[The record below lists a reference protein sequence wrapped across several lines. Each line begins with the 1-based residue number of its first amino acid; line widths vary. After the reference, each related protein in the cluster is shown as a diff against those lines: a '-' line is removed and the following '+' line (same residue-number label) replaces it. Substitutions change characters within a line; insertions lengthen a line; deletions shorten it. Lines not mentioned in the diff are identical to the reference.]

1 MAQLELVTDINSKP
15 GPGSSHPGLL
25 TDVGG
30 KLLFFADDGE
40 NGRALWCYDGAV
52 ARLVKEFDPLSTGDF
67 SVMTNLNGLAFFGDG
82 RQTWRSDGSSEG
94 TVPFDVGV
102 GAMGLSV
109 ANLGDYKG
117 PGYQVVGNLLY
128 YGGKTLGLGR
138 ELWVTDGTA
147 RGSRLVKD
155 LNAGAGGS
163 LLEDMDVVGSVLYFA
178 DGNALWRS
186 DGKSGG
192 TRPVAR
198 FRRGVDPVD
207 QGLIPAWLTGA
218 GNGVFFLASGIEGTK
233 LYASNGT
240 GVGSVLLH
248 DPAALYSGIG
258 RATALL
264 PDRSLRYPVKKMD
277 GTFDIWRSN
286 GTAGGTFKVKAIGV
300 SEVWNFGEEGV
311 VIGNY
316 WHFVAKGE
324 SGDLE
329 LWRSD
334 GTGSGT
340 TRFAA
345 IPGAEGGLWNG
356 AAPVVNGTLYFR
368 ISVSGSVRLWKTDGT
383 QAGTME
389 VDDRVRDIGGIV
401 LSGEDLFVSGKRSDV
416 GGELFKLD
424 NVRPAPFAITQGPVG
439 QTVALGGR
447 LSLSASVTSA
457 VGLKFKWRKDGI
469 AIPGAT
475 GLRFTTDKVNEFDEG
490 RYDLLIRQGNYE
502 VLTNAADVEVGDP
515 MRLLIVQQPQSKLAA
530 VGGSAEFEVESVGLG
545 PVTAQWYKESKAI
558 PGATGLTL
566 TLPNVAM
573 ADVGGYKVVLK
584 NGLGSVTSATAELG
598 VVDTSDRFVAAK
610 LNSPLTI
617 KAPVAGR
624 GMQFVWDE
632 GVIGPSLTIPKVE
645 DQTSRPYYQCRC
657 IVRMGN
663 QELPTGLQ
671 IVEVAS
677 IPLVVGAALLP
688 DWSISE
694 WVNWPVSALLSQSNL
709 AGAAWNAPTSFS
721 VSGLPRG
728 LRYDP
733 VTMRIVGRPIAGGG
747 GSVTIKIKA
756 TNAAGT
762 SAEVSVVIDL
772 IALPV
777 LAAGEYRGL
786 VDRNGAINGLLG
798 NGLQVTITD
807 LGGISGRLAQG
818 TVALGFQ
825 GVLNTTAGL
834 SQATANI
841 SIPRRGAVPLQLNL
855 NLNGAT
861 GVLTGSVTDGAATAN
876 ATLVRCPWSKTNLT
890 TDYAAAYTG
899 VFQLQAG
906 QVGDVDYPQGEATL
920 TATVSTAGMVSG
932 AVRFADGVRTSFS
945 VLLGS
950 QGECALYIPGYSN
963 TGSLRGW
970 GTIAS
975 GTKLLDGTA
984 TFYKTAQVATSTTR
998 SYKGGVP
1005 EHTLTLVGGEWVKPT
1020 AGALLLGVTDSGAA
1034 VAADN
1039 AKVTFTSG
1047 GIESSGLSVSGAYV
1061 EQVRIKAP
1069 TSSLMVPSGAGN
1081 PGKLKLALN
1090 ATTGEISG
1098 EFSTS
1103 DENPLISGK
1112 MIPRKAPFFGV
1123 VVQRLNQGRGHF
1135 NLAKLPAA
1143 APEETNPAKSK
1154 ILSGLVKLE
1163 VLP

>member
-1 MAQLELVTDINSKP
+1 
-15 GPGSSHPGLL
+15 
-25 TDVGG
+25 
-30 KLLFFADDGE
+30 
-40 NGRALWCYDGAV
+40 
-52 ARLVKEFDPLSTGDF
+52 
-67 SVMTNLNGLAFFGDG
+67 MTNLNGLAFFGDG
-82 RQTWRSDGSSEG
+82 RQTWRSDGTSEG
-94 TVPFDVGV
+94 TVPFDIGV
-102 GAMGLSV
+102 GAMVGEWSF
-109 ANLGDYKG
+109 DHKG
-117 PGYQVVGNLLY
+117 PAHEVVGGNLLY
-128 YGGKTLGLGR
+128 YLGNTPGLYSN
-138 ELWVTDGTA
+138 LWVTDGTSK
-147 RGSRLVKD
+147 GSRLVKFGTSFGEIAA
-155 LNAGAGGS
+155 AGNIVFFTSGIR
-163 LLEDMDVVGSVLYFA
+163 LM
-178 DGNALWRS
+178 RS
-186 DGKSGG
+186 DGTSAG
-192 TRPVAR
+192 TWPVAS
-198 FRRGVDPVD
+198 FRNPLDLADEGVVP
-207 QGLIPAWLTGA
+207 GLLTGA
-218 GNGVFFLASGIEGTK
+218 GNGVYFVTQGTGAGD
-233 LYASNGT
+233 LYASNGI
-240 GVGSVLLH
+240 GVGSVLLF
-248 DPAALYSGIG
+248 DSQVGSMIG
-258 RATALL
+258 PHTALL
-264 PDRSLRYPVKKMD
+264 PDRSLLFSVDKFFEGKVE
-277 GTFDIWRSN
+277 IWRSN
-286 GTAGGTFKVKAIGV
+286 GTTAGTFRVKTIGA
-300 SEVWNFGEEGV
+300 SGVWNLGQEGV

-316 WHFVAKGE
+316 WYFAARGE

-329 LWRSD
+329 LWRSN
-334 GTGSGT
+334 GTGIGT
-340 TRFAA
+340 TRFAV
-345 IPGAEGGLWNG
+345 IPGAEGSWRNG
-356 AAPVVNGTLYFR
+356 VASVVDGTIYFSV
-368 ISVSGSVRLWKTDGT
+368 SVSGSNRLWKTDGT

-424 NVRPAPFAITQGPVG
+424 NVRPAPFAITQGPVS
-439 QTVALGGR
+439 QTVELGGR

-502 VLTNAADVEVGDP
+502 VLTNAAEVEVGDP
-515 MRLLIVQQPQSKLAA
+515 MRLLVVQQPQSKLAA
-530 VGGSAEFEVESVGLG
+530 VGGSAEFEVESVGLW

-566 TLPNVAM
+566 TLPNVSM
-573 ADVGGYKVVLK
+573 ADAGGYKVVLK

-632 GVIGPSLTIPKVE
+632 GDIGPSLTIPRVE
-645 DQTSRPYYQCRC
+645 EQTSRPYYQCRC

-663 QELPTGLQ
+663 QELQTGLQ

-677 IPLVVGAALLP
+677 IPLVTGAALLP

-876 ATLVRCPWSKTNLT
+876 ATLERCPWSKTSLT

-920 TATVSTAGMVSG
+920 TATVSTAGAVSG
-932 AVRFADGVRTSFS
+932 AVRFADGVRTTFS
-945 VLLGS
+945 VLLGG

-984 TFYKTAQVATSTTR
+984 TFYKAAQVATSTTR

-1020 AGALLLGVTDSGAA
+1020 AGVLLLGVTDSGAA

-1047 GIESSGLSVSGAYV
+1047 GINSSGLSVSGAFV
-1061 EQVRIKAP
+1061 EQVRVKAP
-1069 TSSLMVPSGAGN
+1069 TSSLVVPSGAGN

-1123 VVQRLNQGRGHF
+1123 VVQRLNQGRGRF

-1143 APEETNPAKSK
+1143 APEETNPAKTK

>member
-1 MAQLELVTDINSKP
+1 MAQLELITDINSKP
-15 GPGSSHPGLL
+15 GPGSSFPSLL

-40 NGRALWCYDGAV
+40 NGRALWCYDGTIAK
-52 ARLVKEFDPLSTGDF
+52 LVKGFDSQSTGDF

-82 RQTWRSDGSSEG
+82 RQTWRSDGTSVG

-102 GAMGLSV
+102 GAMEWNGES
-109 ANLGDYKG
+109 DYKA
-117 PGYQVVGNLLY
+117 PGYEVAGNLLY
-128 YGGKTLGLGR
+128 YGGKTPGLGR
-138 ELWVTDGTA
+138 ELWVTDGTL

-155 LNAGAGGS
+155 LSRGSDGSNLYEMEAVGS
-163 LLEDMDVVGSVLYFA
+163 LVYFPS
-178 DGNALWRS
+178 GNGLWRS
-186 DGKSGG
+186 DGTSGG
-192 TRPVAR
+192 TWPVAN
-198 FRRGVDPVD
+198 FRRGVDLVD
-207 QGLIPAWLTGA
+207 QGEGASWLTSA
-218 GNGVFFLASGIEGTK
+218 GNGVYFITSGYLGGK

-240 GVGSVLLH
+240 GMGSVLLH
-248 DPAALYSGIG
+248 EPGLSDGIVFS
-258 RATALL
+258 TALL
-264 PDRSLRYPVKKMD
+264 PDRSLLFPVKKSN
-277 GTFDIWRSN
+277 GTCEIWRSN
-286 GTAGGTFKVKAIGV
+286 GTTAGTFRVKTIGV
-300 SEVWNFGEEGV
+300 SEVWNFGNEGV

-316 WHFVAKGE
+316 WYFAARGE

-329 LWRSD
+329 LWRSN

-340 TRFAA
+340 ARFAVVS
-345 IPGAEGGLWNG
+345 GAERSWWEGV
-356 AAPVVNGTLYFR
+356 APVVDGTIYFPV
-368 ISVSGSVRLWKTDGT
+368 SVSGSDRLWKTDRT

-389 VDDRVRDIGGIV
+389 VDDRVIHVSGIV
-401 LSGEDLFVSGKRSDV
+401 LSGEDLFVRGKRSDV
-416 GGELFKLD
+416 GVELFKLD
-424 NVRPAPFAITQGPVG
+424 NVRAAPFAITQGPVS
-439 QTVALGGR
+439 QMVEPGGR

-475 GLRFTTDKVNEFDEG
+475 GLRFTAEKVNEFDEG

-502 VLTNAADVEVGDP
+502 VLTNAAEVEVGDP

-530 VGGSAEFEVESVGLG
+530 VGGSAEFEVESVGAG
-545 PVTAQWYKESKAI
+545 PVTAQWFKENKAI

-566 TLPNVAM
+566 SLPNVAM
-573 ADVGGYKVVLK
+573 ADAGGYKVVLK

-632 GVIGPSLTIPKVE
+632 GDIGPSLKIPKVE
-645 DQTSRPYYQCRC
+645 EQTTRPYYQCRC

-677 IPLVVGAALLP
+677 IPLVTVAALLP

-694 WVNWPVSALLSQSNL
+694 LVNLPVSALLSQSNL
-709 AGAAWNAPTSFS
+709 MGAAWNAPTRFT
-721 VSGLPRG
+721 VSGLPKG

-798 NGLQVTITD
+798 NGLQVTITE
-807 LGGISGRLAQG
+807 LGGVSGRLAQG
-818 TVALGFQ
+818 TEALGFQ

-841 SIPRRGAVPLQLNL
+841 SIPRKGAVPLVVNL
-855 NLNGAT
+855 NVNGAT
-861 GVLTGSVTDGAATAN
+861 GELAASVTDGVATAN
-876 ATLVRCPWSKTNLT
+876 ATLVRCPWSRTNLT

-920 TATVSTAGMVSG
+920 TATVSSVGVVSG
-932 AVRFADGVRTSFS
+932 AVRFADGVRTTFS
-945 VLLGS
+945 VLLGG
-950 QGECALYIPGYSN
+950 QGECALYSPGYGN
-963 TGSLRGW
+963 TGTLRGF

-975 GTKLLDGTA
+975 GTRFVDGTV
-984 TFYKTAQVATSTTR
+984 TFYKAAQVATSSTR

-1020 AGALLLGVTDSGAA
+1020 ASVLLLGVTDSGAA

-1069 TSSLMVPSGAGN
+1069 TSGFVLPSGAGN
-1081 PGKLKLALN
+1081 PGGLKLSLN
-1090 ATTGEISG
+1090 GSTGEISG

-1143 APEETNPAKSK
+1143 APEEGNPAKTA
-1154 ILSGLVKLE
+1154 ILSGLVRLE